1 MAKLQTWLFHLDL
14 IVIIILL
21 IHADFSKSKQEPK
34 IQQHINKTVFVGETV
49 TLHCNKT
56 DYDDDFTWTVNSSV
70 IFRLITYSKLT
81 YSNFSS
87 NRTYVNPTVP
97 RELKIQQIQ
106 VSDAGKY
113 TCYPAA
119 IRWTLTITE
128 NQTTSVSFKLM
139 PLFIFIIIII
149 SCFGV
154 ILICLIITINICF
167 HRKQGEKMNSDLGK
181 DLVKLISDHDQH
193 TITVCVYRL
202 HTVS

>member
-1 MAKLQTWLFHLDL
+1 MAKLQTWILPRDL
-14 IVIIILL
+14 IAIIILL

-34 IQQHINKTVFVGETV
+34 IQQHINKTVFVGEMV

-56 DYDDDFTWTVNSSV
+56 DYDDDFTWRVNSSV
-70 IFRLITYSKLT
+70 IFRQSTHSKLT

-87 NRTYVNPTVP
+87 NRTYVNPAVP
-97 RELKIQQIQ
+97 RELKIRQIQ
-106 VSDAGKY
+106 VSDAGNY
-113 TCYPAA
+113 ICYPAA

-128 NQTTSVSFKLM
+128 NQTTPESLKLM
-139 PLFIFIIIII
+139 SLFIFIIIII

-154 ILICLIITINICF
+154 ILICLKITMNVCF
-167 HRKQGEKMNSDLGK
+167 HRKQREEMNSDSDK
-181 DLVKLISDHDQH
+181 NFVKMISDCDQH